1 MKAYKGFNEDMTC
14 RGFQFEEGKT
24 YEHEGE
30 VKLCESGFHACEDP
44 LDVFEYY
51 DPANSEFHEV
61 ELDGVSDERREDTKV
76 AAKKITIGARLGIDK
91 IIKACVEF
99 RFSKIEKELKN
110 SGDYGAASN
119 SGDYGA
125 ASNSGYKGAA
135 SNSGDNGAA
144 SNSGDNGAASNS
156 GYKGAASNSGDNGA
170 ASNSG
175 DYGAASNSGDYGAA
189 SNSGDN
195 GAASNSGYKG
205 AASNSGDYGA
215 ASNSGYKGA
224 ASNSGD
230 YGAASNSGDNGAAE
244 TSGEHSIAMSVGYNS
259 KARGALG
266 TWIVLAERDEWDG
279 AGYPIK
285 DVKAFK
291 VDGEQVKADTWYK
304 LVNGVLIETGNETD

>member
-1 MKAYKGFNEDMTC
+1 MKAYKGFNKDMTC

-24 YEHEGE
+24 YEHDGE

-44 LDVFEYY
+44 LDIFEYY

-61 ELDGVSDERREDTKV
+61 ELDGVSNERRNDTKV
-76 AAKKITIGARLGIDK
+76 AAKKIAIGARLGIDK

-110 SGDYGAASN
+110 SGDYGVASNSGDRGVASNSGNNGAASN
-119 SGDYGA
+119 SGDRGVASNSGYKGA

-144 SNSGDNGAASNS
+144 SNSGNC
-156 GYKGAASNSGDNGA
+156 
-170 ASNSG
+170 
-175 DYGAASNSGDYGAA
+175 
-189 SNSGDN
+189 
-195 GAASNSGYKG
+195 
-205 AASNSGDYGA
+205 
-215 ASNSGYKGA
+215 
-224 ASNSGD
+224 
-230 YGAASNSGDNGAAE
+230 GAAE
-244 TSGEHSIAMSVGYNS
+244 TSGRHSIAMSVGYDS

-266 TWIVLAERDEWDG
+266 TWIVLAERDEWNG
-279 AGYPIK
+279 EGYPIK

-304 LVNGVLIETGNETD
+304 LVNGVLIETGNEKD

>member
-1 MKAYKGFNEDMTC
+1 MKAYKGFNADMTC

-44 LDVFEYY
+44 LDIFEYY
-51 DPANSEFHEV
+51 APSGSEFHEV
-61 ELDGVSDERREDTKV
+61 ELEGVSDECKEETKV
-76 AAKKITIGARLGIDK
+76 VAKKITIGTRLGIDK

-99 RFSKIEKELKN
+99 RFSKLEKELKN
-110 SGDYGAASN
+110 SGDCGV
-119 SGDYGA
+119 

-135 SNSGDNGAA
+135 ANSGDC
-144 SNSGDNGAASNS
+144 
-156 GYKGAASNSGDNGA
+156 GA

-189 SNSGDN
+189 
-195 GAASNSGYKG
+195 
-205 AASNSGDYGA
+205 
-215 ASNSGYKGA
+215 
-224 ASNSGD
+224 
-230 YGAASNSGDNGAAE
+230 E
-244 TSGEHSIAMSVGYNS
+244 TSGKHSIAISVGYDS

-279 AGYPIK
+279 EGCPIK
-285 DVKAFK
+285 DVRAFK

-304 LVNGVLIETGNETD
+304 LVNGVLIETK

>member
-1 MKAYKGFNEDMTC
+1 MKAYKGFNKDMTC
-14 RGFQFEEGKT
+14 RGFQYEDGKT

-119 SGDYGA
+119 SG
-125 ASNSGYKGAA
+125 YKGAA
-135 SNSGDNGAA
+135 SNSGD
-144 SNSGDNGAASNS
+144 
-156 GYKGAASNSGDNGA
+156 KGAASNSGDKGV

-175 DYGAASNSGDYGAA
+175 YK
-189 SNSGDN
+189 

-215 ASNSGYKGA
+215 ASNSGYNGV

-230 YGAASNSGDNGAAE
+230 YGAASNSGYNGVASNSGDNGAASNSGYNGVASNSGDNGVASNSGDYGAAE

-304 LVNGVLIETGNETD
+304 LENGVLMETGNETD

>member
-1 MKAYKGFNEDMTC
+1 MKAYKGFNADMTC

-44 LDVFEYY
+44 LDVFGYY
-51 DPANSEFHEV
+51 APSGSEFHEV
-61 ELDGVSDERREDTKV
+61 ELEGVSDEREDDTKV
-76 AAKKITIGARLGIDK
+76 VAKKITIGARLGIDK

-110 SGDYGAASN
+110 SGNYGVASNSGNKGVASNSGYCGIAFN

-125 ASNSGYKGAA
+125 ASNSG
-135 SNSGDNGAA
+135 N
-144 SNSGDNGAASNS
+144 
-156 GYKGAASNSGDNGA
+156 
-170 ASNSG
+170 
-175 DYGAASNSGDYGAA
+175 
-189 SNSGDN
+189 
-195 GAASNSGYKG
+195 
-205 AASNSGDYGA
+205 YGA

-230 YGAASNSGDNGAAE
+230 YGAASNSGNYGIAE
-244 TSGEHSIAMSVGYNS
+244 TSGKHSIAISVGYDS

-279 AGYPIK
+279 EGCPIK
-285 DVKAFK
+285 DVRAFK
-291 VDGEQVKADTWYK
+291 VDGKQVKADTWYK
-304 LVNGVLIETGNETD
+304 LVNGVLIETK

>member
-1 MKAYKGFNEDMTC
+1 MTC

-175 DYGAASNSGDYGAA
+175 
-189 SNSGDN
+189 
-195 GAASNSGYKG
+195 YKG

>member
-1 MKAYKGFNEDMTC
+1 MKAYKGFNKDMTC
-14 RGFQFEEGKT
+14 RGFQYEDGKT

-110 SGDYGAASN
+110 SGDKGAASN
-119 SGDYGA
+119 SGD
-125 ASNSGYKGAA
+125 KGAA

-156 GYKGAASNSGDNGA
+156 GYNGAASNSGYKGAASNSGYNGAASNSGDNGA

-175 DYGAASNSGDYGAA
+175 D
-189 SNSGDN
+189 
-195 GAASNSGYKG
+195 K
-205 AASNSGDYGA
+205 
-215 ASNSGYKGA
+215 
-224 ASNSGD
+224 
-230 YGAASNSGDNGAAE
+230 GAAE

-304 LVNGVLIETGNETD
+304 LENGVLIETGNETD

>member
-1 MKAYKGFNEDMTC
+1 MKAYKGFNKDMTC

-44 LDVFEYY
+44 LDIFEYY

-61 ELDGVSDERREDTKV
+61 ELDGVSGERREDTKV

-91 IIKACVEF
+91 IINACVEF
-99 RFSKIEKELKN
+99 RLSKIEKELKN
-110 SGDYGAASN
+110 SGDY
-119 SGDYGA
+119 
-125 ASNSGYKGAA
+125 
-135 SNSGDNGAA
+135 
-144 SNSGDNGAASNS
+144 
-156 GYKGAASNSGDNGA
+156 
-170 ASNSG
+170 
-175 DYGAASNSGDYGAA
+175 
-189 SNSGDN
+189 

-224 ASNSGD
+224 ASNSGYKGAASNSGYKGAASNSGD
-230 YGAASNSGDNGAAE
+230 YGAASNSGNKGAASNSGNKGAASNSGDYGAASNSGNKGAASNSGNNGAATNSGDYGAAE
-244 TSGEHSIAMSVGYNS
+244 TSGRHSIAMSVGYDS

-285 DVKAFK
+285 DIRAFK

-304 LVNGVLIETGNETD
+304 LENGVLIETGNEED

>member
-1 MKAYKGFNEDMTC
+1 MTC

-30 VKLCESGFHACEDP
+30 IKLCESGFHACEDP
-44 LDVFEYY
+44 LDIFEYY

-110 SGDYGAASN
+110 SG
-119 SGDYGA
+119 
-125 ASNSGYKGAA
+125 YKGAA
-135 SNSGDNGAA
+135 SNSGN
-144 SNSGDNGAASNS
+144 NGAASNS
-156 GYKGAASNSGDNGA
+156 GYKGVASNSGNKGA

-175 DYGAASNSGDYGAA
+175 DYGAASNSGDYGVA
-189 SNSGDN
+189 SNLGN
-195 GAASNSGYKG
+195 KG
-205 AASNSGDYGA
+205 V
-215 ASNSGYKGA
+215 
-224 ASNSGD
+224 
-230 YGAASNSGDNGAAE
+230 AE
-244 TSGEHSIAMSVGYNS
+244 TSGEHSIAISVGYDS

-266 TWIVLAERDEWDG
+266 TWLVLAERDKWDG
-279 AGYPIK
+279 AGFPIK
-285 DVKAFK
+285 DVKTFK

-304 LVNGVLIETGNETD
+304 LENGVLIETGNEED

>member
-1 MKAYKGFNEDMTC
+1 MKAYKGFNKDMTC
-14 RGFQFEEGKT
+14 RGFQYEDGKT

-110 SGDYGAASN
+110 SGDKGAASN
-119 SGDYGA
+119 SGD
-125 ASNSGYKGAA
+125 KGAA

-144 SNSGDNGAASNS
+144 SNSGYNGAASNS
-156 GYKGAASNSGDNGA
+156 GYK
-170 ASNSG
+170 
-175 DYGAASNSGDYGAA
+175 
-189 SNSGDN
+189 
-195 GAASNSGYKG
+195 
-205 AASNSGDYGA
+205 
-215 ASNSGYKGA
+215 
-224 ASNSGD
+224 
-230 YGAASNSGDNGAAE
+230 GAAE

-304 LVNGVLIETGNETD
+304 LENGVLIETGNETD